1 MAEGNTKVTVIM
13 DSADELLSVPEVAK
27 RIGTEPN
34 FVRDL
39 LNTGLLPYIRFGRY
53 RRVRKFALN
62 ERLKEWE
69 GLDLTELVATR
80 KAALS
85 AKGSEET

>member
-13 DSADELLSVPEVAK
+13 DSADELLSVPDVTK

-39 LNTGLLPYIRFGRY
+39 LKTGLLPCIRFGRY
-53 RRVRKFALN
+53 KRIRKFALN
-62 ERLKEWE
+62 EHLKQWE

-80 KAALS
+80 KAAIS
-85 AKGSEET
+85 AKGGEET